1 MPQLAELMEKMK
13 GVEAEI
19 EAELTRRREGLRFRF
34 ERRKIVFEQDIEE
47 LQRAIKV
54 RASRYFLQANPLS

>member
-1 MPQLAELMEKMK
+1 MPDLAELMDKMK

-19 EAELTRRREGLRFRF
+19 EAELTRRREELRFHF
-34 ERRKIVFEQDIEE
+34 ERRKIVFEQDIEK

-54 RASRYFLQANPLS
+54 GTSK